1 MEWRNDHGKVQE
13 DAYGNEDGTSEA
25 NEKWS
30 DCGSISEVQMTGMA
44 VEFWYEAQGERSKQ
58 GWWLCL
64 GLCNL
69 VHDAETEK
77 I

>member
-1 MEWRNDHGKVQE
+1 MGKRRE
-13 DAYGNEDGTSEA
+13 DACGNEDGTGEA

-30 DCGSISEVQMTGMA
+30 DCGSIPEVQMTGLA
-44 VEFWYEAQGERSKQ
+44 VEFWYEAQGERSEQ
-58 GWWLCL
+58 GWRLCL